1 MTAAQ
6 ATTDSTDTT
15 ATSRATANAKADQRA
30 ASAKAN
36 NEQATTQNQQQTTN
50 MYSGVVTSQK
60 DSARTATTTD
70 QATASVA
77 TLSRMSRASLR
88 SLAQRATVAV
98 QGLDATDATVTDDDG
113 VTYSATD
120 VLSLYAN
127 YIAKYHWSIADDVSV
142 TAGSTATVTLPEN
155 VVFTNGTQHIDV
167 QKSDGTVVGTFTA
180 ETGSQ
185 TGTLTFN
192 DYYATSDRYNR
203 QGDLTFYVT
212 GTSATTGSSTTGINK
227 VGWADS
233 NSLDADGNPT
243 KMIWQV
249 VANINSEKWQQ
260 VAIVDQLGL
269 YQTHEGTM
277 TLETGH
283 YTDGAFVK
291 DAALGTYDF
300 ATQQFTYADG
310 VSTPQVTVTV
320 VGQQMTI
327 NIDQLDVAVNIFYE
341 VGLTVGHTYT
351 NNAGVTYAPVIG
363 DATDPNEGSSTGE
376 PKSEQSN
383 VAVRFGGSGTASD
396 DIQSYSLVINKTD
409 GDGQSVAGATYQLE
423 DSTGTVLRTDLVTDS
438 VGQLRIGN
446 LSAGTY
452 MLVETAAPSGY
463 QIDTAKHVFTV
474 SAAQATANVVTGS
487 VVDKRIAKTALT
499 VNKVWADVPAG
510 VQTPTVEVTLQRN
523 GQAYQTLQL
532 TSANGYT
539 GTFSDL
545 DVTDVYGN
553 AYTYTVIE
561 TAIAGYIS
569 SQTTSG
575 ETVTLTNTYQTGKLT
590 VIKTDSSGAN
600 RLAGA
605 VFAVKNAAG
614 TLVAQL
620 TTDAT
625 GQAQLTGLTQGAY
638 TVSEIQAPDGYLI
651 NTQAQ
656 VLVLNEQSAYQG
668 QLVFADEVEPSE
680 PSDHVQ
686 SHDKWCYN

>member
-1 MTAAQ
+1 MRLIDFKTWIMGTAAMLTLVVTNQ
-6 ATTDSTDTT
+6 TANAADTATATTTETTQTSGSSTLANHVVLQQTTSSSSSSSSSSTKKTATGAVTETATSKAVTASKSSAQSSTTTDTSQTTSVAAVTQTTTDSTDTT
-15 ATSRATANAKADQRA
+15 ATSRATATNQVAQQAAGVKA
-30 ASAKAN
+30 S
-36 NEQATTQNQQQTTN
+36 NEQAATQNQQQTTN

-60 DSARTATTTD
+60 DSASTSTITN
-70 QATASVA
+70 QSTASA
-77 TLSRMSRASLR
+77 AMLSKLSRTSLR
-88 SLAQRATVAV
+88 SLAQRATVAIK
-98 QGLDATDATVTDDDG
+98 GLDATDATVTDDNG

-127 YIAKYHWSIADDVSV
+127 YIAKYHWSIADDVEV

-167 QKSDGTVVGTFTA
+167 KKSDGTVVGTFTA

-192 DYYATSDRYNR
+192 DYFATSDGYNR

-212 GTSATTGSSTTGINK
+212 GTSATTGSNTVGINK

-249 VANINSEKWQQ
+249 VANINSAKWQQ

-310 VSTPQVTVTV
+310 VSTPQVSVTV

-327 NIDQLDVAVNIFYE
+327 NIDQLDTAVNIFYE
-341 VGLTVGHTYT
+341 VGLIAGHTYT
-351 NNAGVTYAPVIG
+351 NNAGVTYAPVTG

-383 VAVRFGGSGTASD
+383 AAVRFGGSGTASD
-396 DIQSYSLVINKTD
+396 DIQSYSLVITKTD

-438 VGQLRIGN
+438 AGQLRIGN

-452 MLVETAAPSGY
+452 ILVETAAPSGY
-463 QIDTAKHVFTV
+463 QIDMGKHVFTV
-474 SAAQATANVVTGS
+474 SAAQATANVVTGR
-487 VVDKRIAKTALT
+487 VVDQRIAKTTLT

-545 DVTDVYGN
+545 DVTDVNGN
-553 AYTYTVIE
+553 TYTYTVTE
-561 TAIAGYIS
+561 TSIRTCLESFQEY
-569 SQTTSG
+569 SQEG
-575 ETVTLTNTYQTGKLT
+575 
-590 VIKTDSSGAN
+590 
-600 RLAGA
+600 
-605 VFAVKNAAG
+605 
-614 TLVAQL
+614 
-620 TTDAT
+620 
-625 GQAQLTGLTQGAY
+625 
-638 TVSEIQAPDGYLI
+638 
-651 NTQAQ
+651 
-656 VLVLNEQSAYQG
+656 
-668 QLVFADEVEPSE
+668 
-680 PSDHVQ
+680 
-686 SHDKWCYN
+686 